1 MSRKNFGECFVDSG
15 AALILSGLGA
25 TNSGTP
31 GATNWQPVTFTKG
44 YSRGGV
50 VAFQVPGVTTKL
62 QLVMVIIT
70 KGHYEIT
77 LSALVGSFAKS
88 QSLLANIVNT
98 LLSRTSTS
106 TSKVV

>member
-1 MSRKNFGECFVDSG
+1 
-15 AALILSGLGA
+15 
-25 TNSGTP
+25 
-31 GATNWQPVTFTKG
+31 
-44 YSRGGV
+44 
-50 VAFQVPGVTTKL
+50 
-62 QLVMVIIT
+62 MVIIT